1 MVRLRISLREHH
13 EGAGD
18 AAVSYEL
25 LGPVQHVLV
34 AVPLGAR
41 LHRGG
46 VGSAARLRQ
55 RVGRDLLTRGER
67 RTQSPLLLLCAGDE
81 DRIAAQ
87 RLHRQDQGGGGAG
100 FGDLLDAHADGDARA
115 RDASVFL
122 WERDAEDAVGREQR
136 LDVLRILGA
145 LIDLGR
151 ARRDSVL
158 DELAN
163 GFPDRELLL
172 RELEVHVRADYRSKS
187 RAMTRRWI
195 WFEPS

>member
-55 RVGRDLLTRGER
+55 RIGRDLLTRGER
-67 RTQSPLLLLCAGDE
+67 RTQAPLLLLGAGDE
-81 DRIAAQ
+81 GRIAAQ
-87 RLHRQDQGGGGAG
+87 RPYPTGQEGGGASPG
-100 FGDLLDAHADGDARA
+100 ELPCAPLDGDARA
-115 RDASVFL
+115 RDASIFL

-151 ARRDSVL
+151 AGGDLVL
-158 DELAN
+158 DELADR
-163 GFPDRELLL
+163 FPDRELLL

-187 RAMTRRWI
+187 LAMT
-195 WFEPS
+195 